1 MNSANLLPLARQL
14 RQARSSRARVWGIAA
29 GTSLALS
36 VATYAGCA
44 FALSDSAAPSPA
56 DFSRTARELA
66 ECNGEA
72 NRIKAQLAG
81 VQRETYSARSLS
93 EQPDLSLLLA
103 LISRT
108 ADEQIILSRC
118 ELAESASGEKGAE
131 AESASIGSATLRL
144 DGFGKTQSSI
154 ARFVL
159 QLESAG
165 VFDQVTL
172 LQSHSQ
178 PVLGMDAAAFRIE
191 CLMQP
196 KKAVTP

>member
-14 RQARSSRARVWGIAA
+14 SQDRSTRMRLWGILA
-29 GTSLALS
+29 GALVAIS

-44 FALSDSAAPSPA
+44 FALADSAAPLPA
-56 DFSRTARELA
+56 DFSRTARELT
-66 ECNGEA
+66 ECNGQA
-72 NRIKAQLAG
+72 NRVKAQLAAI
-81 VQRETYSARSLS
+81 QREIYSSRSLS

-108 ADEQIILSRC
+108 ADDQIILSGC
-118 ELAESASGEKGAE
+118 ELAESPPSDKGAE
-131 AESASIGSATLRL
+131 TESASIGSATLRL
-144 DGFGKTQSSI
+144 DGFGKTQNAI

-165 VFDQVTL
+165 VFDGVTL

-178 PVLGMDAAAFRIE
+178 PVLGADAAAFRIE
-191 CLMQP
+191 CLLQP
-196 KKAVTP
+196 KKAVTR